1 MRHLLLLLSSLLLS
15 LCASAREP
23 QHGYRGFADLS
34 LTPYIDI
41 SLYGNPSDSYC
52 YVGMTTSHGY
62 QFNPHL
68 FVGGGFAFEVDT
80 KHSQLIVPVFAHVR
94 GDFRIRRF
102 TPFAEA
108 RLGANLADG
117 PGIFFA
123 PSVGYRFDWGRRIAI
138 NLGLGINL
146 FGTREKYYDHIPEP
160 GGGIVPV
167 FARHY
172 NATHVLP
179 AIRLGVDF

>member
-23 QHGYRGFADLS
+23 QRGYRGFADLS

-41 SLYGNPSDSYC
+41 SLYGDPSDSYC

-80 KHSQLIVPVFAHVR
+80 KHSQLIMPVFAHVR

-117 PGIFFA
+117 PGIFFSA
-123 PSVGYRFDWGRRIAI
+123 HARNITTTSR
-138 NLGLGINL
+138 N
-146 FGTREKYYDHIPEP
+146 PEVALCP
-160 GGGIVPV
+160 
-167 FARHY
+167 Y
-172 NATHVLP
+172 SP
-179 AIRLGVDF
+179 AITTPPMYSPPYASGWISELFFWRG